1 MSIRLM
7 TLVWDVRWPT
17 QNHLLV
23 MLKLADHANDEGSKV
38 WPAVATIAKQA
49 QCSER
54 TVQNVLK
61 ALRDCGLISAVKAGG
76 GSMPTIYELN
86 VNLLRGLASLGAELE
101 GGADVIEIPEEVY
114 AQALEMTGATVAPL
128 AVAPVQP
135 ATERGATEGGR
146 GAKLLH
152 PNHHLEPSREPPHAR
167 SENFI
172 NESEVPPR
180 LVLRTDPAWRMWHDW
195 VFKQFGPAH
204 ADAFTREGAMVVF
217 SAAPSSTAKPPK
229 LPPRDLDKYDALMQ
243 GRQIT
248 TRSKAM
254 QGEAVE

>member
-7 TLVWDVRWPT
+7 TMVWDVRWPT

-61 ALRDCGLISAVKAGG
+61 ALRDCGLITAVKAGG

-86 VNLLRGLASLGAELE
+86 VPLLRGLAAIGAELE
-101 GGADVIEIPEEVY
+101 GGADVIEIPEETY

-128 AVAPVQP
+128 GFAPVQP

-152 PNHHLEPSREPPHAR
+152 PNHHLEPSKETPCAR
-167 SENFI
+167 SDFLNGEGKG
-172 NESEVPPR
+172 VPRFEITPADAQWR
-180 LVLRTDPAWRMWHDW
+180 AWLDHLRQTDPDK
-195 VFKQFGPAH
+195 F
-204 ADAFTREGAMVVF
+204 ADAEAAGRMTITGSKWPDKGKLVF
-217 SAAPSSTAKPPK
+217 IPSAT
-229 LPPRDLDKYDALMQ
+229 LTQ
-243 GRQIT
+243 
-248 TRSKAM
+248 RSKAM
-254 QGEAVE
+254 TGDAA